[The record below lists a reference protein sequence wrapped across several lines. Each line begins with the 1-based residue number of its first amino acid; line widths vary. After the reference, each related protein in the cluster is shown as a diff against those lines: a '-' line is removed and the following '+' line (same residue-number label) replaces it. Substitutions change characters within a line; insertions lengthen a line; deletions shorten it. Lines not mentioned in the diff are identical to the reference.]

1 MHTISVDKS
10 YIESHKYPN
19 KYNLRVSDIENLR
32 VLDWDRLAVTVMRMP
47 HSDAYMSFYHHT
59 EGCNLKG
66 DYCYD
71 DEFWIMFDVKMN
83 IINCR
88 FTKDRGITP
97 YVFDDFYDPETIDRV
112 QDFGVQVNALRF
124 LTDLIDEGILG
135 LSGQKE

>member
-1 MHTISVDKS
+1 MHTISVDKF

-32 VLDWDRLAVTVMRMP
+32 VLDWSKLAVTVMRMP
-47 HSDAYMSFYHHT
+47 NSESYMPFYHHA
-59 EGCNLKG
+59 EGCNLEG

-71 DEFWIMFDVKMN
+71 DEFWIMFDAGMN
-83 IINCR
+83 TINYR
-88 FTKDRGITP
+88 FTKDRGMTS
-97 YVFDDFYDPETIDRV
+97 YVFDEFYDPKTIDRV

-135 LSGQKE
+135 LPA